1 MYILAFAACNGALGR
16 IAFSKGSTPEERQ
29 ALAQVT
35 ERADRL
41 IDWLL
46 RVPGC
51 RTEKAK
57 VALFRLSPALYRL
70 ALKIRESEEPTDG
83 CENFVP
89 MKKRLTKRTKNAIF
103 FL

>member
-1 MYILAFAACNGALGR
+1 MWIVRIILLVLQRKKHRFECGGSDAAGPVRAADEADGPL
-16 IAFSKGSTPEERQ
+16 RQ

-35 ERADRL
+35 ERADRF

-70 ALKIRESEEPTDG
+70 ALKIRGVRGTHR
-83 CENFVP
+83 
-89 MKKRLTKRTKNAIF
+89 RL
-103 FL
+103 